1 MDIRDSGWRGASQ
14 EVAAHCLQFH
24 QWTAAHWG
32 TESPVREAHLLGVS
46 PLMAALP
53 GSASLPQVVVHTP
66 VIGNDDRLGEC
77 WEAAQPVV
85 SGSYGGWRF
94 RRTDDLLFGAIC
106 LDEASFAPPVAA
118 GPGEPDTALRR
129 ATEAAYRELF
139 GLLECEGF
147 PHLLRVWNYLPG
159 INAVQ
164 NGLERYRQFNI
175 GRQDAFLAYAR
186 PHTQGSPAACA
197 LGTVGGGLTVYFLA
211 GRKPVVAIENPRQV
225 SAYHYPTRYGPRA
238 PTFSRAA
245 LAHLPGMEALFVSG
259 TASIVGHQTL
269 HAGDVVAQTL
279 EAMTNVQA
287 VVDQAN
293 LVAVGRFELADL
305 VFKVYL
311 RHPADFTTVRAALS
325 RIVEPRVPPVFV
337 QADICRDDLL
347 VEIEATAL
355 RAG

>member
-1 MDIRDSGWRGASQ
+1 M
-14 EVAAHCLQFH
+14 
-24 QWTAAHWG
+24 
-32 TESPVREAHLLGVS
+32 LGVS
-46 PLMAALP
+46 PLMAGLP
-53 GSASLPQVVVHTP
+53 GSASLPQVVVRTP
-66 VIGNDDRLGEC
+66 LMGNDDRLGEC
-77 WEAAQPVV
+77 WEAGQPLA
-85 SGSYGGWRF
+85 SGRYGEWRF

-106 LDEASFAPPVAA
+106 LDETVFAPPVPA
-118 GPGEPDTALRR
+118 GDGEPDTALRR

-139 GLLECEGF
+139 GLLEAEGF
-147 PHLLRVWNYLPG
+147 PHLLRVWNYLPR
-159 INAVQ
+159 INAIE

-186 PHTQGSPAACA
+186 PHTQGAPAACA
-197 LGTVGGGLTVYFLA
+197 LGTVDGGLTIYFLA

-245 LAHLPGMEALFVSG
+245 LAHLPGMEVLFVSG

-269 HAGDVVAQTL
+269 HVGNVGAQTR
-279 EAMTNVQA
+279 EAMTNVRV

-293 LVAVGRFELADL
+293 RAAAGGFDFADL
-305 VFKVYL
+305 VFKVYV
-311 RHPADFTTVRAALS
+311 RHPADFTAVQAVLS
-325 RIVEPRVPPVFV
+325 GIVEPRVPPVFV

-355 RAG
+355 RAVQR